1 MNEPEE
7 KSEAPPTKQPG
18 TEAKAQGI
26 KSSIGENITEAR
38 QILLHTLEIQ
48 AASNEPAK
56 ELLAS
61 ALKALDNALQ
71 TISEA
76 SETKKL
82 TETVET
88 NVMAEEATSEGS
100 IGVEDLNVAVTR
112 PIITFSDSSVPALD
126 VTETVESNVTAD
138 MTSNLNVAVTRPIVT
153 FSDSSVPALDVTETV
168 ESNVTADM
176 TSSEGS
182 IGVEDFNVAVTRP
195 IITFSDSSV
204 PALDVTE
211 TVESNVTADMTS
223 SEGSIGVED
232 LNVAVTRPIV
242 TFSDSSVPAF
252 DVTETVE
259 SNVTADM
266 TSSGGP
272 AFGVEDLN
280 VAVIRPIIT
289 FSDSSVPALD
299 ATEDFGVKRDSR
311 YDFK

>member
-18 TEAKAQGI
+18 TEKHG
-26 KSSIGENITEAR
+26 KSFSILWKSKLR
-38 QILLHTLEIQ
+38 QTNQ
-48 AASNEPAK
+48 QRSC
-56 ELLAS
+56 LAS

-112 PIITFSDSSVPALD
+112 PIITFSDSS
-126 VTETVESNVTAD
+126 
-138 MTSNLNVAVTRPIVT
+138 I
-153 FSDSSVPALDVTETV
+153 PALDVTETV

-182 IGVEDFNVAVTRP
+182 IGVEDLNVAVIRP

-232 LNVAVTRPIV
+232 LNVAVTRPIL
-242 TFSDSSVPAF
+242 P
-252 DVTETVE
+252 
-259 SNVTADM
+259 
-266 TSSGGP
+266 
-272 AFGVEDLN
+272 L
-280 VAVIRPIIT
+280 VILPYRP
-289 FSDSSVPALD
+289 LM
-299 ATEDFGVKRDSR
+299 
-311 YDFK
+311 